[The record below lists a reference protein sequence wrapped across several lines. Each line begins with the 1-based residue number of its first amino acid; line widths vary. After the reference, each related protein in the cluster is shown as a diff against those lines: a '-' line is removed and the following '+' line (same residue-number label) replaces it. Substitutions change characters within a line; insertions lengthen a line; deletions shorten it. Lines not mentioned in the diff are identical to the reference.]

1 MSSSVFDVVRT
12 TTGILFRLASLLISA
27 STSRPSFT
35 GRFRSSRI
43 RPGRRDSRN
52 SPCCRKYLSA
62 SAPSLTT
69 LRLLWT
75 LLSVSTSSVSR
86 TSAALSSISKMSIGS
101 ATDSNFIGFPL
112 LGLET
117 RRIRNREIKRR
128 ASSWRRFHPDAPSVP
143 LRDLLANCQ
152 SDPRARVLRLGVQPL
167 KNHEYP
173 LVVLLPDANSVITHG
188 NLPACFVPLGADMD
202 AWRLIAA

>member
-86 TSAALSSISKMSIGS
+86 TSAALSSTSKMSIGS

-112 LGLET
+112 LCFET
-117 RRIRNREIKRR
+117 RRIRNGETERR
-128 ASSWRRFHPDAPSVP
+128 AASRCGFHPDASSVP
-143 LRDLLANCQ
+143 LRDFLANRQ
-152 SDPRARVLRLGVQPL
+152 PDARARILRLRVQPL
-167 KNHEYP
+167 KNHENP
-173 LVVLLPDANSVITHG
+173 FVVLRRDADSVVSHG
-188 NLPACFVPLGADMD
+188 NLPAPSVPLGP
-202 AWRLIAA
+202 